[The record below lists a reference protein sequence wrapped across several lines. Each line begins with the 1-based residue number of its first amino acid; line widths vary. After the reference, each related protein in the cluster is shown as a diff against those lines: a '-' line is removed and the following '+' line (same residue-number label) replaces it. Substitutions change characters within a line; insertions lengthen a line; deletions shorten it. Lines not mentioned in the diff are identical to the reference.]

1 MSKEIPEFSLGEW
14 KQFRNPRK
22 WLRKVSFFD
31 IGILHEKIRQIEVN
45 TAKHSGNLCDLTIF
59 LLLKF
64 LTWEFLLFI
73 LMIALSELLS

>member
-45 TAKHSGNLCDLTIF
+45 TA
-59 LLLKF
+59 
-64 LTWEFLLFI
+64 
-73 LMIALSELLS
+73 